1 VTPSHRWHAPA
12 LTRGEPIASITV
24 RQAQILAG
32 IALGHTNVEIAD
44 RLVLSE
50 DTVRTHVKSLLKA
63 LGARNRAH
71 AAALACSGQ
80 LEVHVR
86 GDYQRSAA

>member
-1 VTPSHRWHAPA
+1 MTPSHRWHAPT

-24 RQAQILAG
+24 RQAQILVG
-32 IALGHTNVEIAD
+32 ICHGHSNVEIAT
-44 RLVLSE
+44 RLGLAE
-50 DTVRTHVKSLLKA
+50 DTIKTHLKQILRA
-63 LGARNRAH
+63 FGARNRAH